1 MEKRQTVSKQKELH
15 KMFRA
20 DMNKGGEQESVLH
33 ISKEESAYESKW
45 QNVASS
51 ETQHEMCSSGI
62 QNIQRPHSSLDKY
75 ESLLFVQ
82 NTDPVQV
89 QSFPCLIDLK
99 DQFIIQ
105 RARCGSRH
113 TALLT
118 GNFSL

>member
-1 MEKRQTVSKQKELH
+1 MNQTPKFLIKNLFHLISLVAILFLSPKVAL
-15 KMFRA
+15 
-20 DMNKGGEQESVLH
+20 SV
-33 ISKEESAYESKW
+33 
-45 QNVASS
+45 
-51 ETQHEMCSSGI
+51 T
-62 QNIQRPHSSLDKY
+62 QNIQPPQASLDKY

-105 RARCGSRH
+105 RASCGSRH